1 MQLSAHQKRYL
12 RGIAHSL
19 DPVVMVGQKGLTPAV
34 LKEFDGALTH
44 HELVKVKLSDAD
56 RDDRAET
63 IEALT
68 EASSAELV
76 QTIGR
81 IACFFRRNPK
91 QPKIELPKKPKAR
104 TSAVRN
110 SPVRTSPQQKSPV
123 RK

>member
-1 MQLSAHQKRYL
+1 MPLSSNQKRFL

-19 DPVVMVGQKGLTPAV
+19 DPVIMVGQKGVTPSL
-34 LKEFDGALTH
+34 LKELDGALAH

-56 RDDRAET
+56 RDERAET
-63 IEALT
+63 IEVLR
-68 EASSAELV
+68 EASKSDLV

-91 QPKIELPKKPKAR
+91 QPRIELP
-104 TSAVRN
+104 
-110 SPVRTSPQQKSPV
+110 

>member
-34 LKEFDGALTH
+34 LKELDGALAY
-44 HELVKVKLSDAD
+44 HELVKVKLADAD
-56 RDDRAET
+56 REDRAET
-63 IEALT
+63 IEALA

-81 IACFFRRNPK
+81 IACFYRRNPK
-91 QPKIELPKKPKAR
+91 QPKIELPRKAAASNKSMPKKPAR
-104 TSAVRN
+104 
-110 SPVRTSPQQKSPV
+110 K
-123 RK
+123 